1 MKQKLNNNI
10 ISIELNV
17 LKRESNAS
25 LIVESGLLRYILKKV
40 DRIKYYSEFENKN
53 KINEENWTFIH
64 SNSDI
69 NHVHTMNRPGNPGD

>member
-1 MKQKLNNNI
+1 MKPKLNNNI

-53 KINEENWTFIH
+53 KINEEDWTFIH
-64 SNSDI
+64 GNSDM
-69 NHVHTMNRPGNPGD
+69 NHVHTIINQA

>member
-1 MKQKLNNNI
+1 MKPKLNNNR
-10 ISIELNV
+10 ISIELTV

-53 KINEENWTFIH
+53 KINEEN
-64 SNSDI
+64 
-69 NHVHTMNRPGNPGD
+69 

>member
-1 MKQKLNNNI
+1 MKPKLNNNI

-53 KINEENWTFIH
+53 KINEEDWTFIH
-64 SNSDI
+64 SNSDM
-69 NHVHTMNRPGNPGD
+69 NHVHTIINQA

>member
-69 NHVHTMNRPGNPGD
+69 NHVHTITNQA